1 MLCLCYVYGNNFF
14 TSFMGYVTVYGK
26 GLWTNHYDKHDS
38 SLNGADG
45 ILEHVSFP
53 STDECTDVFMTSPAC
68 MKVGPDL
75 PRPLLLA

>member
-1 MLCLCYVYGNNFF
+1 MARAYGQVIMIN
-14 TSFMGYVTVYGK
+14 
-26 GLWTNHYDKHDS
+26 TNS

-45 ILEHVSFP
+45 VLEHVSFP
-53 STDECTDVFMTSPAC
+53 FTDECTGVFMTSPAC